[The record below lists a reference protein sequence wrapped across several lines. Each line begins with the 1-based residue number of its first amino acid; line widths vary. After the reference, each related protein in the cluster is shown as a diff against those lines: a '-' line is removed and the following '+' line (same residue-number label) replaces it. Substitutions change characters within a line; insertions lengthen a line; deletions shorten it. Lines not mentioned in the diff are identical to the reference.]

1 MHKLRAAIIYYS
13 STGANYQLAQWAAA
27 GAQQAGAET
36 RIVKVKELAPESAI
50 AANPAWKKN
59 VEATAQVPEATME
72 DLEWADVY
80 IFSIP
85 TRYGNLPAQMKQF
98 LDMTGGLWAEGK
110 LANKVVTAMSSAQNV
125 HGGQEETIL
134 ALYTTMYHWGCIV
147 VAPGYTDSV
156 LYAAG
161 GNPYGTSV
169 AVSPEGK
176 MQADV
181 KAAVQY
187 QAKRVVRVGGWI
199 QKGSS
204 EGEK

>member
-1 MHKLRAAIIYYS
+1 
-13 STGANYQLAQWAAA
+13 
-27 GAQQAGAET
+27 
-36 RIVKVKELAPESAI
+36 
-50 AANPAWKKN
+50 
-59 VEATAQVPEATME
+59 
-72 DLEWADVY
+72 
-80 IFSIP
+80 
-85 TRYGNLPAQMKQF
+85 
-98 LDMTGGLWAEGK
+98 
-110 LANKVVTAMSSAQNV
+110 
-125 HGGQEETIL
+125 
-134 ALYTTMYHWGCIV
+134 MYHWGCIV
-147 VAPGYTDSV
+147 VAPGYTDPV

-187 QAKRVVRVGGWI
+187 QAKRAVRVGGWI